1 MSPGRVWLAGSLCL
15 GLWLG
20 PINVLAQDVTPAQ
33 IGVVVMHGKG
43 GRPDRL
49 VGELAAHLLARG
61 FLVRNLEMPWSGR
74 RNYDASPDD
83 AQAEVAQAWAGLQ
96 GSGATRLFLVGHS
109 QGGLYAL
116 HLGARLPLLTGVV
129 AVAPGGNVASAVYEE
144 QIGAERARAR
154 ALIEAG
160 RGTEVDAY
168 ADYEGSKGKNTV
180 RTRAEL
186 YWAWFDPQGVM
197 NQERALR
204 ALPARLPVLYIAP
217 TGDYPALQR
226 VNPRLY
232 ALLTPQALTRLLQPS
247 ASHSQAP
254 TVAREAIADW
264 LIEVAIANPAPTL
277 N

>member
-1 MSPGRVWLAGSLCL
+1 MKPGRVWLAGSLCL

-20 PINVLAQDVTPAQ
+20 PMNVRAQDVTPAQ

-49 VGELAAHLLARG
+49 VGELAAHLQARG

-74 RNYDASPDD
+74 RNYDASPDE
-83 AQAEVAQAWAGLQ
+83 AQAEVAQAWVGLQ
-96 GSGATRLFLVGHS
+96 GDGATRLFLVGHS

-129 AVAPGGNVASAVYEE
+129 AVAPGGNVGSVAYEE
-144 QIGAERARAR
+144 QIGVERARAR
-154 ALIEAG
+154 ASVEAG
-160 RGTEVDAY
+160 RGAEIDAF
-168 ADYEGSKGKNTV
+168 ADYEGSKGKSTV
-180 RTRAEL
+180 RTRAEI

-204 ALPARLPVLYIAP
+204 ALPARMPVLYIAP

-232 ALLTPQALTRLLQPS
+232 ALLSPQALTRLLQPA
-247 ASHSQAP
+247 ASHAQAP
-254 TVAREAIADW
+254 TVAREAIANW
-264 LIEVAIANPAPTL
+264 LVEVATASPAL
-277 N
+277 H